1 MPRNPRLEFIKHV
14 DTKRNQLGNLASF
27 QTHPFNTFQNL
38 PIMGIAKRFDM
49 LQAYV
54 LQLETLLFTCRT
66 HLRARVLH
74 ENLELEDHTSQE
86 MN

>member
-1 MPRNPRLEFIKHV
+1 MSDEFTYMPRNPRLEFIKHV
-14 DTKRNQLGNLASF
+14 DTKGNQLGNLASF

-38 PIMGIAKRFDM
+38 HITADAKRFDM

-66 HLRARVLH
+66 LIY
-74 ENLELEDHTSQE
+74 
-86 MN
+86 